1 MSHEVRAGS
10 GASSAAGGTG
20 EKSGPSAMRRE
31 GMVREQDPT
40 ESLLRFLGR
49 LSRFGL
55 AAGMDPLLKPA
66 KPGN

>member
-1 MSHEVRAGS
+1 MNDEGRAGS
-10 GASSAAGGTG
+10 GAAGGPG
-20 EKSGPSAMRRE
+20 EKTGPSARRRE
-31 GMVREQDPT
+31 GTVREQDAT
-40 ESLLRFLGR
+40 ESLLRFLGQ